1 MSSQGGQWICLQEKR
16 EDIQGSNG
24 LVPRQIHG
32 GEGEVGGP
40 LAQWAMVYAVSAS
53 LVDADAWNLAGVTLH

>member
-1 MSSQGGQWICLQEKR
+1 MGSQGEGKWICLQEER

-40 LAQWAMVYAVSAS
+40 LAQQHTQF
-53 LVDADAWNLAGVTLH
+53 L